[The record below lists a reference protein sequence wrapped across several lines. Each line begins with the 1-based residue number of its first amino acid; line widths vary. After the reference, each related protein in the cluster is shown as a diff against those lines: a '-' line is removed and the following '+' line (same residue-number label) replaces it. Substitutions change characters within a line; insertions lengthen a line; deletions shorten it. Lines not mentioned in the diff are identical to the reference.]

1 MNTGPHVSATA
12 TATATATSERGFLFH
27 ERLAVQARAT
37 PDAVALRHAGGELR
51 FGELHARVERIA
63 SVLLARG
70 IGAGCCVALQLERS
84 PDYVACLLG
93 VLQANAAVLPLP
105 PSYPSARRREILAAA
120 RPQLLIDGGAGTSVA
135 DAPAGLA
142 RLGLDE
148 LRRACASCTVLPE
161 FPPGVGSQP
170 AFVLCSSGSTGTPKM
185 IVRSHASF
193 LHRLDWTWTT
203 HPYTD
208 GEVCCQK
215 SHMTTTHAVYE
226 LFEPLLCAVPVVLVG
241 DEAVRD
247 VRGFLAMLHAEGVTR
262 MLIVP
267 SLLRALLE
275 LPGFV
280 APTLRVLVLM
290 GEYVPAELAGRVLAA
305 FPAPTCVYSIYGSTE
320 ASSTLLCDLRAELR
334 PGAELPLGRPIS
346 PAVRA
351 VVLDEALC
359 PVAPGDTGVLHIGGP
374 ALFSGYFRDPEHT
387 AAALVADPRGDGQLF
402 DTRDRV
408 RLGEDDSLQ
417 YVGRVDHT
425 VKIRGFRVDLE
436 EVERALQACP
446 GVTHA
451 AVVLV
456 DAGRVSARLAGFYTP
471 ATLPAAELGAVLRER
486 LPAYMLPAQLEATDA
501 LPLTPSGKV
510 DRRELLARQAE
521 CSVEE
526 GTGAT
531 FASATEEAVA
541 VLWHEVLGHDRI
553 RRDSGFFEVGGS
565 SLSVFLLADRL
576 RERFGMD
583 RERLPETLVYER
595 PVLADLA
602 AHLDALARGERSAVP
617 AADATLV
624 TLRAAADATLEPVF
638 LIASAGG
645 TLGAYERLVKAV
657 STRRAL
663 VGVRDPFVWG
673 ARDPLAGFGAWV
685 EGYVRAVVQRQ
696 PVGALRLVAYS
707 SAGAFGWEI
716 AERLRARGR
725 EVALLALID
734 PLGID
739 LRSKRRYGY
748 WAMRAR
754 FMRPSFRRIVVA
766 GGWLRAVWRRML
778 PAAGSA
784 RNADASGI
792 PAQEFQRLAARA
804 QRSRQH
810 VLGFS
815 LLLELNSGLPF
826 ALGDALAPEAESAA
840 HLPALLERVKS
851 VAPEIDSDTITRMLV
866 QYSLQTGAQN
876 AYRLPRCV
884 APVVLFEPDG
894 PAHGL
899 LRAQLLGSAR
909 RLRAKTLPVSWPV
922 GRAHALDAAFSPRMR
937 QHYLCMRDELFVRG
951 LATELGRLLA

>member
-1 MNTGPHVSATA
+1 MNTGPHGS
-12 TATATATSERGFLFH
+12 ATATSERGFLFH
-27 ERLAVQARAT
+27 QRFAAQARST
-37 PDAVALRHAGGELR
+37 PKAVALRHAGGELR
-51 FGELHARVERIA
+51 FGELRVRVERIA

-93 VLQANAAVLPLP
+93 VLQANATVLPLP
-105 PSYPSARRREILAAA
+105 PSYPPARRREILSAA
-120 RPQLLIDGGAGTSVA
+120 RPHLLIDGGDRGSAA
-135 DAPAGLA
+135 DVPAGLA

-148 LRRACASCTVLPE
+148 LERDCASCDVPPE
-161 FPPGVGSQP
+161 FPPGEADQP

-193 LHRLDWTWTT
+193 LHRLEWTWAT
-203 HPYTD
+203 HPYAD

-215 SHMTTTHAVYE
+215 SHMTTTHAIYE
-226 LFEPLLCAVPVVLVG
+226 LFEPLLRGVPVVLVG

-247 VRGFLAMLHAEGVTR
+247 VRGFLATLHAEGVTR
-262 MLIVP
+262 LLIVP

-280 APTLRVLVLM
+280 APPLRVLVLM
-290 GEYVPAELAGRVLAA
+290 GEYVPAELAVRVLAA
-305 FPAPTCVYSIYGSTE
+305 LSGSTSVYSIYGSTE
-320 ASSTLLCDLRAELR
+320 ASSTLLCDLRADLR

-374 ALFSGYFRDPEHT
+374 ALFSGYFRDPEQT
-387 AAALVADPRGDGQLF
+387 AAALIADPRGGGQLF

-521 CSVEE
+521 RPEE
-526 GTGAT
+526 GASAM

-685 EGYVRAVVQRQ
+685 EDYVRAIVQRQ
-696 PVGALRLVAYS
+696 PAGALRLVAYS

-716 AERLRARGR
+716 AERLRKRGR

-748 WAMRAR
+748 WTMRAR

-766 GGWLRAVWRRML
+766 GGWLRAVWRRSL
-778 PAAGSA
+778 PAPGNNA
-784 RNADASGI
+784 RNPAASGI
-792 PAQEFQRLAARA
+792 PAQEFQRIAARA

-840 HLPALLERVKS
+840 HLPALLARVKS
-851 VAPEIDSDTITRMLV
+851 VAPEIDPDTITRMLV

-894 PAHGL
+894 PARGL

-909 RLRAKTLPVSWPV
+909 RLTAKTLPVSWSA
-922 GRAHALDAAFSPRMR
+922 GQAHALDAAFSPRMR